1 MGVCKIAHM
10 SPYIRTVRTQS
21 GATAV
26 QIIYSRASG
35 KRTMD
40 HVGSVHTDHELAVL
54 MAQAQRIIDKDQYAL
69 DFGDQ
74 LTPRQTGTTTNPVP
88 VTGQKA
94 GYLLDAIDVIYSRIG
109 LDAATDGDG
118 VFKNLVTA
126 RIIHPG
132 SKLDS
137 IETLDEVGVTSASYR
152 TITRA
157 LPVYATPDFQAKLTA
172 QLATHAQ
179 VGRGTFVLYDVTTLY
194 FETDKADELRKPG
207 FSKERRLEP
216 QITVGMLTDNAGF
229 PLEVHAFEGN
239 RAETTTMIPMI
250 EAFQKTYG
258 LETITIV
265 ADAGMFSA
273 SNKKAIV
280 DAGLD
285 YILGVKF
292 KDVPYPVEQ
301 WRKEHPE
308 VDYSDGQI
316 WTHHNRGDRGPYGTP
331 IAVTHYQ
338 YSHDRARRSLK
349 GIDEQVAKAEKAVA
363 GKIAVKRNRYVDLRA
378 PAKRVNYTLAN
389 KNRALAGIKGY
400 ETSRVDLSAEEVI
413 DAYRQLIKIEKSF
426 VGCQNRILKPGR
438 FFTARL
444 IRLLLTWR

>member
-40 HVGSVHTDHELAVL
+40 HVGSAHTDHELAVL

-157 LPVYATPDFQAKLTA
+157 LPVYATPDFQAKLTT

-229 PLEVHAFEGN
+229 PLEGHAFEGN

-316 WTHHNRGDRGPYGTP
+316 WTHHNRGDRGPYG
-331 IAVTHYQ
+331 
-338 YSHDRARRSLK
+338 SLK

-413 DAYRQLIKIEKSF
+413 DAYRQLIKVEKSF